1 MRVETSQTDN
11 EKKGG
16 VRLGLHVICESEGG
30 VICARTNLWGK
41 NGSNILVMAYLL

>member
-16 VRLGLHVICESEGG
+16 VRLGLHVICE
-30 VICARTNLWGK
+30 
-41 NGSNILVMAYLL
+41 LVMAYLL